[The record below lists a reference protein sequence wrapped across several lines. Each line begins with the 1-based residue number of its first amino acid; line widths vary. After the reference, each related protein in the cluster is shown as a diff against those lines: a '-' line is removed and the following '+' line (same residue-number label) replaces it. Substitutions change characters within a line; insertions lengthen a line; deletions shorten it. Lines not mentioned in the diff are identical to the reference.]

1 MTGKAIDGS
10 DSYSYMWSVAVVDPT
25 LRCIGARNWVGE
37 PVAGSRQCTV
47 CLAHAVKYL
56 HTLRRVPLVPDPRL
70 SS

>member
-10 DSYSYMWSVAVVDPT
+10 DSY
-25 LRCIGARNWVGE
+25 IGVWLSSIPPSAASKRETGVGE

-47 CLAHAVKYL
+47 CLAHAVTYV
-56 HTLRRVPLVPDPRL
+56 HTLRHVPLVLDPRL